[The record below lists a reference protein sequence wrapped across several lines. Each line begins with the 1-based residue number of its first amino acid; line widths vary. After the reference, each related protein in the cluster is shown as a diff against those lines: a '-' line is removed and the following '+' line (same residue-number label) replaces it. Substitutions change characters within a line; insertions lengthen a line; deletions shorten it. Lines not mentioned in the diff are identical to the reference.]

1 MLRAMILIVLSLVL
15 LITILTQIV
24 LPMFTEKLEFFW
36 WFRKGSRDDIISF
49 DTTNPDADPLSV
61 KAREAQ
67 KSYKSV
73 KQEIKQ
79 RKGVLDKLDEET
91 DI

>member
-1 MLRAMILIVLSLVL
+1 MLRAMILIVMSLVL
-15 LITILTQIV
+15 LITLLTQIV
-24 LPMFTEKLEFFW
+24 LPMFTNKLEFFW

-49 DTTNPDADPLSV
+49 DTTDPGADPLSV

-67 KSYKSV
+67 KTYTSV
-73 KQEIKQ
+73 KKEIRQ
-79 RKGVLDKLDEET
+79 RKGALDKLDKET